1 MVQIQTRLTSQTE
14 STGRIKKSTG
24 KCGRGHNISGWAAR
38 QLWLCTKGRYTELL
52 PQPRREVRG
61 WASPF
66 SPSTNTI
73 QKWII
78 LQGNEHKKGLRRTWL
93 PLRIVEEKVY
103 CSYEGEHRQRWKH
116 LGEHRV
122 KMSPGHVRTAVKGEG
137 RPENE
142 RSGGH
147 KRTTG
152 SYRKEPLHYTVAL
165 RMNFVTHDLWEQG
178 QSTVMKA
185 ERCPSSVYPLLFP
198 EACYL
203 IWGSQTMMSWSPFPS
218 ASASNCS
225 FHPIVA
231 WLPPI
236 LPSTITWIRLIQFFH
251 LRAHSFVVV
260 MWY

>member
-152 SYRKEPLHYTVAL
+152 SYRKEPQGKGGPASGLESSRGGICQQYLTTGRDWGML
-165 RMNFVTHDLWEQG
+165 RTLG
-178 QSTVMKA
+178 AQSTVI
-185 ERCPSSVYPLLFP
+185 C
-198 EACYL
+198 
-203 IWGSQTMMSWSPFPS
+203 
-218 ASASNCS
+218 
-225 FHPIVA
+225 
-231 WLPPI
+231 
-236 LPSTITWIRLIQFFH
+236 
-251 LRAHSFVVV
+251 
-260 MWY
+260 